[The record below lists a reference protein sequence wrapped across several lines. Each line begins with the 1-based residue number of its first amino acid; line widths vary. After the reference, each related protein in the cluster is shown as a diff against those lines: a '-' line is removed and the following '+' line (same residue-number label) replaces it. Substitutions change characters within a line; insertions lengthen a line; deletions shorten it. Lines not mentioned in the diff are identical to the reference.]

1 MSAGSALMDAKAK
14 PSASRLGDAMP
25 LSKVTRGTVP
35 IRFKGELALN
45 TYNCWLWLAEV
56 KSKAF

>member
-1 MSAGSALMDAKAK
+1 MKAPNKWAK

-25 LSKVTRGTVP
+25 LSKVTRDTVP

-45 TYNCWLWLAEV
+45 TYNCWLWLVEV